1 MDIVTLFV
9 GVTLSLVLAVLIY
22 WLKRKSRKKRQKET
36 IKDSGWSIGYQLST
50 QPFDINPQTAKVY
63 GKPDMPAGSAG
74 IADPFLFEHN
84 DTIYLF
90 YELIVN
96 TSPNAKLAVSTYNA
110 EKQGW
115 DFHSVILDEPFHLS
129 YPYVF
134 KKGSDIYMIPETKKA
149 GAVRLYRAVD
159 FPSEWQF
166 ERNLLDDKK
175 FVDSSILFKD
185 GCFFLFTSRKRKL
198 YLYTSATL
206 EGDWKLHPKS
216 PIKRWNYAR
225 CAGRLFEHGG
235 KLYRFA
241 QEQAK
246 GYGMGLRRYEILE
259 LSTSNYKEVA
269 MDDGLFLEP
278 CGDSWAQHGMHHL
291 DILQLAEN
299 RYLSV
304 FDGRGTVKDKGDDRS
319 AS

>member
-1 MDIVTLFV
+1 MDQMDFATLLAGIMLCLVIV
-9 GVTLSLVLAVLIY
+9 VLGYSII
-22 WLKRKSRKKRQKET
+22 RKFRKKRQKER
-36 IKDSGWSIGYQLST
+36 IKGSGWSIGYQLSR
-50 QPFDINPQTAKVY
+50 QPFDINPQTANVY

-74 IADPFLFEHN
+74 IADPFLFKHN

-96 TSPNAKLAVSTYNA
+96 TSPNAKLAVSTYSP

-134 KKGSDIYMIPETKKA
+134 KNGSDVYMIPETKKA

-159 FPSEWQF
+159 FPSKWQF

-175 FVDSSILFKD
+175 FVDSTIFFKD

-198 YLYTSATL
+198 YLYSSASL
-206 EGDWKLHPKS
+206 EGDWTLHPKS

-225 CAGRLFEHGG
+225 CAGRIFEHDG

-246 GYGMGLRRYEILE
+246 GYGIGLLRFEILP
-259 LSTSNYKEVA
+259 VA
-269 MDDGLFLEP
+269 RCFL
-278 CGDSWAQHGMHHL
+278 
-291 DILQLAEN
+291 
-299 RYLSV
+299 
-304 FDGRGTVKDKGDDRS
+304 
-319 AS
+319 